1 MRGCSSTT
9 NFMVLVNGSAK
20 GCFNVTRGLGQRN
33 PLSLFLFTITMDVL
47 SRLMSRAKETTLL
60 EGFVV
65 VGRSSIRISHLQF
78 AGNTIFFS
86 RAYME
91 ELHNLNIILLVFGQI
106 SSLKINLN
114 KSTLSGINMNE
125 DQNLYVGI
133 SLYCTYLLGGN
144 PKTITF
150 WDLVIGRIS
159 RRLDEWEKAF
169 LSLSERITLV

>member
-1 MRGCSSTT
+1 
-9 NFMVLVNGSAK
+9 
-20 GCFNVTRGLGQRN
+20 
-33 PLSLFLFTITMDVL
+33 MDVL

-78 AGNTIFFS
+78 AGDTIFFS

-133 SLYCTYLLGGN
+133 SLYRT
-144 PKTITF
+144 
-150 WDLVIGRIS
+150 
-159 RRLDEWEKAF
+159 
-169 LSLSERITLV
+169 